1 MLELGMTEERLAGVM
16 RIDDGL
22 KLYCKKQI
30 GKGKSFGSLEY
41 SKVHK
46 NTSII
51 EAALELL

>member
-1 MLELGMTEERLAGVM
+1 MLELGMTAERLAGMM

-22 KLYCKKQI
+22 KVYCKKQI

-46 NTSII
+46 KTSMI
-51 EAALELL
+51 EAALALL

>member
-1 MLELGMTEERLAGVM
+1 MTAERLAGMM

-22 KLYCKKQI
+22 KVYCKKQI

-46 NTSII
+46 KTSMI
-51 EAALELL
+51 EAALALL